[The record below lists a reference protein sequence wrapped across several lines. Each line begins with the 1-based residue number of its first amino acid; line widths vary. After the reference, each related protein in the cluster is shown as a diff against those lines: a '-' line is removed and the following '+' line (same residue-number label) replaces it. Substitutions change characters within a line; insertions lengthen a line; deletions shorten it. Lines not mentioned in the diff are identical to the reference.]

1 MPTINDYMKQ
11 TIDLRVGPGHT
22 LNDGLL
28 AFFKLDSRVTATTLS
43 EAEQQWVAERSFL
56 NSDITDELWYS
67 FLTASGYNVSGTDTN
82 DDMKLRYWATL
93 PISA

>member
-28 AFFKLDSRVTATTLS
+28 AFFQAGGATATTLS
-43 EAEQQWVAERSFL
+43 EAEQQWAELKSFL

-67 FLTASGYNVSGTDTN
+67 FLTASGYNISGTDTN
-82 DDMKLRYWATL
+82 DDMKYRYWQSL
-93 PISA
+93 PTP